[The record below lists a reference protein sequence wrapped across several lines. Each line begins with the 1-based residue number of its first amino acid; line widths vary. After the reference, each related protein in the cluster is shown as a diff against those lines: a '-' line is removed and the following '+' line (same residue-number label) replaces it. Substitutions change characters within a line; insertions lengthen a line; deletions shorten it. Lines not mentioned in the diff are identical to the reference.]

1 MSSSSC
7 VTPGGQRL
15 VAGRNATPVPGGATG
30 TAPLTTTDFNA
41 VFQGPVNL
49 LPSTGLPASGTLS
62 QGDINNII
70 KRLQGTHL
78 LAYNG
83 RNGAQV
89 DKKIME
95 LMDSAKKEYDFYYN
109 LYKQSVGNLFDSIV
123 LYNNRKN
130 ATRQKAM
137 NDNLDT
143 TTMLNT
149 KLNVLLQ
156 IMIGIT
162 STIQGSTTQMNNQL
176 RDLTRQLENRRKAIM
191 QQRNTMSSGEG
202 ITKLNKEM
210 VKYTEEK
217 ARYTDNLLKM
227 YSVLNIVALGLLV
240 YVFRSSSS

>member
-7 VTPGGQRL
+7 VTPRGQQL
-15 VAGRNATPVPGGATG
+15 VAGVNARQVSRVATK
-30 TAPLTTTDFNA
+30 PLTTTDFNA
-41 VFQGPVNL
+41 IFKGAPNL
-49 LPSTGLPASGTLS
+49 LASIQLPASGTLS

-78 LAYNG
+78 LTYNG

-109 LYKQSVGNLFDSIV
+109 LYKQSAGNLFDSIV

-130 ATRQKAM
+130 ATRQRAM
-137 NDNLDT
+137 NNNLDQT
-143 TTMLNT
+143 TKLNT
-149 KLNVLLQ
+149 KLNILLQ

-162 STIQGSTTQMNNQL
+162 STVQGSTTQINNQL
-176 RDLTRQLENRRKAIM
+176 QNLTRWLEGRRWTIM
-191 QQRNTMSSGEG
+191 QQRNTISSGEG

-210 VKYTEEK
+210 VNYTEEK